1 MKFIAFALIVAS
13 AQAIRK
19 TNTRPGDENLP
30 PWNPPAVEVAQN
42 VYHPAPKNLEGE
54 PALHNTV
61 QGPISSS
68 MGN

>member
-13 AQAIRK
+13 AEAIRS
-19 TNTRPGDENLP
+19 TRPGDENLP
-30 PWNPPAVEVAQN
+30 PWNPPPVEVAQN

-61 QGPISSS
+61 
-68 MGN
+68 